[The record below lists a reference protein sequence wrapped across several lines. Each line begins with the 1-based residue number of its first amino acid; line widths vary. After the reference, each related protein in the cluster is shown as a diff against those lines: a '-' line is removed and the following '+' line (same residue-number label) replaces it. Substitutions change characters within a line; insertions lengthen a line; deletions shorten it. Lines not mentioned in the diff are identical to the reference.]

1 MNRHSFEEYAN
12 NKKRPLILDGAIGS
26 ILQTE
31 SEKSPLWSSLLNITE
46 PEKVIDLHKQY
57 IDAGADI
64 ITTNTFRTNPSSLSQ
79 TDLNISNYE
88 LVKKSVELAIKARG
102 NKNILIAGSNAPAE
116 DCYQVERT
124 LSQNE
129 LEENHRQHINYLW
142 ESGVD
147 FILNETFSHLD
158 EIDFVCKHCSQ
169 NSIPY
174 IISFYLT
181 EDVELLDGSNLST
194 AIKNILP
201 FKPLAIGI
209 NCVSPNTFEHIDFGI
224 FKNIGWG
231 FYLNCGSGNVTDEII
246 SCGISPADYTET
258 AKKYLRYNP
267 LFIGSCC
274 GSSPAHTKSLR
285 EAIDELYRD

>member
-1 MNRHSFEEYAN
+1 MNGYSFEEYARS
-12 NKKRPLILDGAIGS
+12 KKRPLILDGAIGS
-26 ILQTE
+26 ILQIE

-57 IDAGADI
+57 INAGADI
-64 ITTNTFRTNPSSLSQ
+64 ITTNTFRTNPSSLANTNLII
-79 TDLNISNYE
+79 TDYE
-88 LVKKSVELAIKARG
+88 LVKISVELAIKARE

-116 DCYQVERT
+116 DCYQPERT
-124 LSQNE
+124 ISQIE
-129 LEENHRQHINYLW
+129 LEENHRQHINNLW

-174 IISFYLT
+174 IISLYLA
-181 EDVELLDGSNLST
+181 ENIELLDGSKLST

-209 NCVSPNTFEHIDFGI
+209 NCVSPNTFELIDFGI

-231 FYLNCGSGNVTDEII
+231 FYLNCGSGNVTDEVI
-246 SCGISPADYTET
+246 SCGISPTDYAET

-267 LFIGSCC
+267 IFIGSCC
-274 GSSPAHTKSLR
+274 GSSPEHTKFLR
-285 EAIDELYRD
+285 EAIDEIY